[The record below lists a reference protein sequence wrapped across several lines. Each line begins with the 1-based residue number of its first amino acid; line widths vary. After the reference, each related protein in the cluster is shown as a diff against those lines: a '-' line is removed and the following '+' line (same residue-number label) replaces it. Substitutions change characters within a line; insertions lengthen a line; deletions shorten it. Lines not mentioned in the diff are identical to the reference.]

1 MSKEFKLPQN
11 LLLGVATDSK
21 QIEGG
26 DTDSNWNDWYERG
39 GIRDG
44 SNPARA
50 NDHYNRFKEDI
61 DLMAEMNIEIY
72 RMSIE
77 WSRIQPKEGCFDEG
91 VIEHYREEVKYLQS
105 KGIRVLLT
113 LHHFSNPMWFERI
126 GGFLNKD
133 SSDIFLQFVTTVVLK
148 LGDLVSEYI
157 TINEPNVYVTSA
169 YYFGEFPPGHK
180 SFKECREAFTN
191 LALSHIKAYKGIHD
205 IRKKMGFS
213 DTKVGYASHVRVFE
227 PSRKNN
233 SFDKISAK
241 LMDQLFQVGID
252 DACMIGRVSFPI
264 KNHKYFEKGKY
275 YDFVGI
281 NYYARSMVK
290 FFEEFPKAEAPHND
304 MGWEIY
310 PEGLGIV
317 AKRYYE
323 KYNAEIYITENG
335 TADRNDKFRSK
346 FIYDHL
352 KVIANCSVPI
362 TRYYHWT
369 FIDNFEWMD
378 GEAECFGLVNLNY
391 ETQVRTP
398 RESCIFYSEIIRNK
412 NITDAMYSKYVK

>member
-1 MSKEFKLPQN
+1 MSNGFELPQK
-11 LLLGVATDSK
+11 LLLGVATASS
-21 QIEGG
+21 QIEGCN
-26 DTDSNWNDWYERG
+26 TDSNWNDWYEKG
-39 GIRDG
+39 KIKDG

-50 NDHYNRFKEDI
+50 NDHYNRFRDDI
-61 DLMAEMNIEIY
+61 NLMAQMNIEIY

-77 WSRIQPKEGCFDEG
+77 WSRIQPREGYFDEK
-91 VIEHYREEVKYLQS
+91 VIEHYREEIKLLKE
-105 KGIRVLLT
+105 KGIKVLLT
-113 LHHFSNPMWFERI
+113 LHHFSNPMWFERL
-126 GGFLNKD
+126 GGFLNKN
-133 SSDIFLQFVTTVVLK
+133 SSDIFLEFVTTVVLK

-180 SFKECREAFTN
+180 SFMECREVFTN
-191 LALSHIKAYKGIHD
+191 LAVSHIKAYKAIHET
-205 IRKKMGFS
+205 RKKMGFN

-227 PSRKNN
+227 PRRKKNL
-233 SFDKISAK
+233 SDKFAAK

-252 DACMIGRVSFPI
+252 DACMLGRVSLPI
-264 KNHKYFEKGKY
+264 KNHRDIQDGKY

-290 FFEEFPKAEAPHND
+290 FFEEFPKEDAPHND

-310 PEGLGIV
+310 PEGLGMV
-317 AKRYYE
+317 VKRYYE
-323 KYNAEIYITENG
+323 KYNTEIYITENG
-335 TADRNDKFRSK
+335 TADKNDNFRSK

-352 KVIANCSVPI
+352 KVVANCPVPI

-378 GEAECFGLVNLNY
+378 GESECFGLVKLDY
-391 ETQVRTP
+391 ETQERTI
-398 RESCIFYSEIIRNK
+398 RESGNFYSEIIKNK
-412 NITDAMYSKYVK
+412 GVTKEMYLKYVK